1 MPKTTL
7 ITNALLVNENQ
18 QIAADLLIRDGR
30 IEKIAG
36 QISAIDDKTQ
46 VIDAG
51 GGWLLP
57 GMIDDQVHFREP
69 GLTRK
74 GDIHSES
81 RAAVAGG
88 ITSFMEMP
96 NTDPQ
101 TTNKFR
107 LEEKFDI
114 AAGNS
119 LANYSFYLGATN
131 DNIDDIRR
139 LDPQSACGIKI
150 FMGAST
156 GNMLVDDEQTL
167 EKIFTE
173 APCIIATHCEDSP
186 TIARNLEQ
194 AMQKWGRDI
203 PIEQHPL
210 IRSREACIK
219 STKLATRLANKHSA
233 QLHILHISTQEEADS
248 FSDAALADKNITAEA
263 CVHFLHFDDRD
274 YSRLGDLIKCNPA
287 IKTAA
292 DRAAI
297 IEALRTGR
305 IDVIATDHAPHTL
318 AEKQSGDYFSAPAGL
333 PLVQWAM
340 PAALELVNRDGFSI
354 EQIVNLTSH
363 RVAERFQVKDRGYLR
378 EGYWADLQLVQQ
390 GDFPAIRRE
399 QVLSRCGWSPFEG
412 MAFQH
417 RIAATWINGAMLWD
431 GEQIIEQHVGQR
443 LQFNRE

>member
-1 MPKTTL
+1 MSNTTL

-18 QIAADLLIRDGR
+18 QVTTDVLIQAGR

-36 QISAIDDKTQ
+36 QISAPDAKTT
-46 VIDAG
+46 IFDAAG
-51 GGWLLP
+51 AWLLP

-81 RAAVAGG
+81 RAAIAGG

-101 TTNKFR
+101 TTNKHR
-107 LEEKFDI
+107 LEEKFVI

-131 DNIDDIRR
+131 DNLEDIKK
-139 LDPQSACGIKI
+139 LDPHSACGIKI

-156 GNMLVDDEQTL
+156 GNMLVDNEQTL
-167 EKIFTE
+167 ENIFSE
-173 APCIIATHCEDSP
+173 APCIIATHCEDNP
-186 TIARNLEQ
+186 TIARNLET
-194 AMQKWGRDI
+194 AMHKWGRDI
-203 PIEQHPL
+203 PLEQHPL
-210 IRSREACIK
+210 IRSREACLK
-219 STKLATRLANKHSA
+219 STQLATKLANKYGT
-233 QLHILHISTQEEADS
+233 QLHILHISTREEAES
-248 FSDAALADKNITAEA
+248 FSAAALEDKHITAEA
-263 CVHFLHFDDRD
+263 CVHFLHFDEGD
-274 YSRLGDLIKCNPA
+274 YSRLGNMIKCNPA

-297 IEALRTGR
+297 IEALRSGK
-305 IDVIATDHAPHTL
+305 IDVLATDHAPHTL

-340 PAALELVNRDGFSI
+340 PAALELIDRDGFSI
-354 EQIVNLTSH
+354 EQIVALTSH
-363 RVAERFQVKDRGYLR
+363 RVAQRFQVKDRGYLR
-378 EGYWADLQLVQQ
+378 EGYWADLQLVER
-390 GDFPAIRRE
+390 GHFPAIARE

-412 MAFQH
+412 MRFH
-417 RIAATWINGAMLWD
+417 NRVAATWVNGELLWD
-431 GEQIIEQHVGQR
+431 GKQIIEQHVGQR
-443 LQFNRE
+443 LQFTR

>member
-1 MPKTTL
+1 MTTTTL
-7 ITNALLVNENQ
+7 ITNALLINENAQ
-18 QIAADLLIRDGR
+18 TAADLLIHDGR
-30 IEKIAG
+30 IEKIAA
-36 QISAIDDKTQ
+36 QISATDNNTK
-46 VIDAG
+46 VIDAQG
-51 GGWLLP
+51 AWILP

-131 DNIDDIRR
+131 DNLEDIRK
-139 LDPQSACGIKI
+139 LDPRSACGIKI

-156 GNMLVDDEQTL
+156 GNMLVDNERTL
-167 EKIFTE
+167 EKIFAE

-186 TIARNLEQ
+186 MIARNLEK

-219 STKLATRLANKHSA
+219 STQLATRLANENNA
-233 QLHILHISTQEEADS
+233 QLHILHISTQEEAEA
-248 FSDAALADKNITAEA
+248 FSASPLADKNITAEA
-263 CVHFLHFDDRD
+263 CVHFLHFDAGD
-274 YSRLGDLIKCNPA
+274 YPRLGDLIKCNPA
-287 IKTAA
+287 VKSAT
-292 DRAAI
+292 DREAI
-297 IEALRTGR
+297 IEALRSGR

-340 PAALELVNRDGFSI
+340 PAALELITRDGFSPQ
-354 EQIVNLTSH
+354 QIVALTSH

-378 EGYWADLQLVQQ
+378 EGYWADLQMVQQ
-390 GDFPAIRRE
+390 GEFPKIERR

-412 MAFQH
+412 MKFQH
-417 RIAATWINGAMLWD
+417 RIAATWVNGAMLWD
-431 GEQIIEQHVGQR
+431 GEQIIEQHAGQR
-443 LQFNRE
+443 LQFNR